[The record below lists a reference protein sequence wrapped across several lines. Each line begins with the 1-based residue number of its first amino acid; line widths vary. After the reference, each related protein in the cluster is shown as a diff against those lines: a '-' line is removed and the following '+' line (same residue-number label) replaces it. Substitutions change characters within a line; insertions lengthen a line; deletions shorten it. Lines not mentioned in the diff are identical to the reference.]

1 LVSKTKWW
9 KVTENNTFIV
19 EWLKSQG
26 VDVFGIGN
34 MALYDRELVGIN
46 RSAVERLPFALSIGL
61 VLSKGVLDTVLDGPN
76 PLYLHHYRQLNY
88 RLDMIGYL
96 LSREIEKKGYKAL
109 PFAASQVIDW
119 QNQKGHLSHKHIGVL
134 SGVGW
139 IGRNNLLI
147 HPMYGA
153 HVRYNTILTDMP
165 LEAQGPLNI
174 GCGECRACIDRCPAG
189 AVKDEQS
196 SFDHQGCY
204 NMLTQFKNKRNLG
217 HHICGICIEA
227 CKGER

>member
-1 LVSKTKWW
+1 MGEDNKD
-9 KVTENNTFIV
+9 FIKDQLA
-19 EWLKSQG
+19 ELD
-26 VDVFGIGN
+26 VDVFGIGR
-34 MALYDRELVGIN
+34 MALYDRELVGIDG
-46 RSAVERLPFALSIGL
+46 STAERLPFAISIGL
-61 VLSKGVLDTVLDGPN
+61 VLSRGVLDTVLDGPN

-88 RLDMIGYL
+88 RLDIIAYL
-96 LSREIEKKGYKAL
+96 LSREIEKRGHKAL

-119 QNQKGHLSHKHIGVL
+119 QNQKGHISHKHIGVL
-134 SGVGW
+134 AGVGW

-147 HPMYGA
+147 HPKYGA

-165 LEAQGPLNI
+165 LEADEPMAQS
-174 GCGECRACIDRCPAG
+174 CGQCRKCIDRCPAG
-189 AVKDEQS
+189 AIKESQS
-196 SFDHQGCY
+196 LFDHQGCY

>member
-1 LVSKTKWW
+1 MAD
-9 KVTENNTFIV
+9 NNIFIAG
-19 EWLKSQG
+19 WLKEQD
-26 VDVFGIGN
+26 VDVFGIGD
-34 MALYDRELVGIN
+34 MAHYGRELVGLD
-46 RSAVERLPFALSIGL
+46 APTGERLPFALSIGL
-61 VLSKGVLDTVLDGPN
+61 VLSKAILDTVVDGPN

-119 QNQKGHLSHKHIGVL
+119 QNQLGHISHKHIAVL

-147 HPMYGA
+147 HPVYGA

-165 LEAQGPLNI
+165 LASNEPLSR
-174 GCGECRACIDRCPAG
+174 GCGECRDCIDRCPAG
-189 AVKDEQS
+189 AIKDSQS
-196 SFDHQGCY
+196 LFDHQGCY

>member
-1 LVSKTKWW
+1 LASKTKWW
-9 KVTENNTFIV
+9 KVTENNTFII

>member
-1 LVSKTKWW
+1 MNEFVID
-9 KVTENNTFIV
+9 FIN
-19 EWLKSQG
+19 EQG

-34 MALYDRELVGIN
+34 MALYDRELVGIDV
-46 RSAVERLPFALSIGL
+46 STATRLPFVLSIGL
-61 VLSKGVLDTVLDGPN
+61 VLSKGVLDTVLNGPN

-147 HPMYGA
+147 HPVYGA

-165 LEAQGPLNI
+165 LIAKEPQTRD
-174 GCGECRACIDRCPAG
+174 CGECRSCIDKCPAG
-189 AVKDEQS
+189 AIKDSQS
-196 SFDHQGCY
+196 LFDHQGCY
-204 NMLTQFKNKRNLG
+204 NMLTHFKNKRNLG

>member
-1 LVSKTKWW
+1 MQ
-9 KVTENNTFIV
+9 ENNKFIADQLA
-19 EWLKSQG
+19 ELD
-26 VDVFGIGN
+26 VDVFGIGD
-34 MALYDRELVGIN
+34 MSAYDREMTGIDT
-46 RSAVERLPFALSIGL
+46 ATAQRLPFAISIGL
-61 VLSKGVLDTVLDGPN
+61 VLSKAVLGTVLDGPN

-88 RLDMIGYL
+88 RLDMVAYL
-96 LSREIEKKGYKAL
+96 LSREIERKGYRAL

-119 QNQKGHLSHKHIGVL
+119 QNQKGHLSHKHIAVL

-147 HPMYGA
+147 HPVYGA
-153 HVRYNTILTDMP
+153 HVRYDTILTDMP
-165 LEAQGPLNI
+165 MEANKPL
-174 GCGECRACIDRCPAG
+174 GRDCGECRACIDRCPAG
-189 AVKDEQS
+189 AIKDEQA
-196 SFDHQGCY
+196 SFDHQECY